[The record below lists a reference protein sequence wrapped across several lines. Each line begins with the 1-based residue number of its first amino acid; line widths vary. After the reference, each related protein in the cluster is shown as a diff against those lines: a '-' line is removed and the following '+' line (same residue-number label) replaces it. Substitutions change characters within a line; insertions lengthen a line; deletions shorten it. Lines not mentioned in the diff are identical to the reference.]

1 VGASTSQVDGQLG
14 RIATLM
20 QSVGTASNA
29 QLAAMSGAVAA
40 AIGQS
45 EAIAADARAQSAQAE
60 SAASSQRLSDA
71 RREAQQTIAALDDD
85 LYKRK
90 IFDRYLEFKSDE
102 DKRAYREREEENRHA
117 LAAARAKGT
126 VEGDLEALAIERRQ
140 MLDAGAHGADRSPE
154 WRKRMEQIHKVDGNL
169 RAAMRENGKD
179 TKAADAIE
187 RDSTRAFLK
196 SKGLSESEID
206 QAMRRGQS
214 VNAIIEPYL
223 SKSAEPTTSPSPPEK
238 SSGDDKRASPR
249 LQQLADALRAAGVTP
264 TDTATSDGHGIKIDA
279 AASVNT
285 AVRGA

>member
-1 VGASTSQVDGQLG
+1 VDGQLG

-29 QLAAMSGAVAA
+29 QLAAMSGTVAA

-102 DKRAYREREEENRHA
+102 DKRAYREREEENRRA

-126 VEGDLEALAIERRQ
+126 AEGDLEALAIERRQ

-154 WRKRMEQIHKVDGNL
+154 WQKRMEQMDEVRGNL

-179 TKAADAIE
+179 AKVADAIE

-196 SKGLSESEID
+196 SKGLSENEID
-206 QAMRRGQS
+206 QAMRRGHS
-214 VNAIIEPYL
+214 VAAVIEPYL
-223 SKSAEPTTSPSPPEK
+223 SKTTEPSTSPSQEK
-238 SSGDDKRASPR
+238 SNDHDKRASPR

-264 TDTATSDGHGIKIDA
+264 TDSATSDGHGVKIDA
-279 AASVNT
+279 AATINT